1 MDDDV
6 KREFDALAE
15 LRSAA
20 WESYSGRRDHE
31 WKVSL
36 ALWTSLSALTGFA
49 LGKDIGLKSRLVCF
63 GALAIAVVVLV
74 LHAYWLH
81 RLAKSNQVDRGM
93 ERHFRHLM
101 CGLLK
106 ANSVPP
112 ELERMVLEP
121 GQAVGLANY
130 AHAFQLGI
138 TAALSGLMVTIT
150 LWRFWP

>member
-1 MDDDV
+1 MDDDT

-20 WESYSGRRDHE
+20 WKSYSGRREHE

-49 LGKDIGLKSRLVCF
+49 LGKDLGLKNQAVCL
-63 GALAIAVVVLV
+63 GALIVGLVVFS

-81 RLAKSNQVDRGM
+81 SLAKSNQVDRGL
-93 ERHFRHLM
+93 ERHFRRLM
-101 CGLLK
+101 YVLVT
-106 ANSVPP
+106 ANAMTP
-112 ELERMVLEP
+112 EFERKIVEP

-130 AHAFQLGI
+130 SHIFQLGI
-138 TAALSGLMVTIT
+138 TALLAGCMVATA
-150 LWRFWP
+150 LWRFW

>member
-1 MDDDV
+1 MDEDT

-20 WESYSGRRDHE
+20 WESYSGRREHE

-49 LGKDIGLKSRLVCF
+49 LGRDLGLKSRSVCF
-63 GALAIAVVVLV
+63 GALIVALIVLF
-74 LHAYWLH
+74 LHTYWLH
-81 RLAKSNQVDRGM
+81 RLAKSNQVDRGL
-93 ERHFRHLM
+93 ERHFRRLM
-101 CGLLK
+101 CLLLT
-106 ANSVPP
+106 ANSVTP
-112 ELERMVLEP
+112 ELERKIVEP

-138 TAALSGLMVTIT
+138 TAVLAGCMVTTT